1 MGIGRIMT
9 KKKMSWDDIPSLD
22 GFEVD
27 WNYEPKNP
35 MGKRAHKRMKDIEL
49 YPVLGVNS
57 VPVKVAAN
65 DMETKGCMVDL
76 TPAGMAVSLGAK
88 FDEDQPVMVGFFL
101 GQQKVVSKAI
111 VKNVQEIDGNYKTGL
126 VFVGLNEEHADFIRG
141 LFASKIPDL

>member
-1 MGIGRIMT
+1 MT
-9 KKKMSWDDIPSLD
+9 EKKASWDDIPSLD

-35 MGKRAHKRMKDIEL
+35 MGKRAHKRMKDSEL

-65 DMETKGCMVDL
+65 DLETKGCMVDL
-76 TPAGMAVSLGAK
+76 TPAGMAVSLGTM
-88 FDEDQPVMVGFFL
+88 FDEGQRVMVGFFL
-101 GQQKVVSKAI
+101 GQQKIVSKAI

-126 VFVGLNEEHADFIRG
+126 EFVDLSEEYADYIRG
-141 LFASKIPDL
+141 LFSSKIPEY